1 MTYSTIGPYRLL
13 KKLGEGGMGVVY
25 EAVHQGIGHHVAI
38 KLLAPQFNSQSEY
51 VSRFLNE
58 ARAAAAIDHPGIVQV
73 IDSGRLQ
80 DGSTYL
86 IMELL
91 KGESLAARV
100 QSGEQPLFHVLYIGW
115 QIASALAAAHTA
127 GIVHRDL
134 KPHNVM
140 LIPDPMVLTGERV
153 KILDFGIAK
162 LAHAGHDA
170 TRSNVIMGTPRYMS
184 PEQCRGAARV
194 DDKSDVYSLGVILFE
209 MLAGRP
215 LFEPETPN
223 GYLFLHV
230 IEPPPRLRTVAPEVP
245 EQVAALVQQ
254 LLAKQPDARP
264 TMQQVAARLRTLS
277 EPSPHLHGA
286 ASQLA
291 PLAPLPPSSPPS
303 STPAVV
309 VPLPAQPE
317 TVVRVPPRP
326 ALRRTGF
333 ALGGGV
339 LGGVIVLL
347 LLPWSARFPG
357 RHRVGLATA
366 TSQPRQSPSPPAP
379 VPKPP
384 AVAPSPEVIF
394 RPLPTPA
401 SLPTPVPAAASTRNE
416 AVIARAATAQIVPT
430 EDPVREAEGKPRR
443 PARAEAKRASSASK
457 RPTEPVVSEL
467 PKPAGATD
475 ESLFGS

>member
-1 MTYSTIGPYRLL
+1 M
-13 KKLGEGGMGVVY
+13 
-25 EAVHQGIGHHVAI
+25 AQ
-38 KLLAPQFNSQSEY
+38 
-51 VSRFLNE
+51 
-58 ARAAAAIDHPGIVQV
+58 DH
-73 IDSGRLQ
+73 
-80 DGSTYL
+80 
-86 IMELL
+86 
-91 KGESLAARV
+91 
-100 QSGEQPLFHVLYIGW
+100 
-115 QIASALAAAHTA
+115 
-127 GIVHRDL
+127 

-245 EQVAALVQQ
+245 EPVAALVQQ
-254 LLAKQPDARP
+254 LLTKQPDARP

-277 EPSPHLHGA
+277 EPSPHLLLA

-291 PLAPLPPSSPPS
+291 PLPPLPPSSPPS
-303 STPAVV
+303 SSPAAVV
-309 VPLPAQPE
+309 PPSPQPA

-326 ALRRTGF
+326 VLRRTGF

-347 LLPWSARFPG
+347 LLPWSSRFSG
-357 RHRVGLATA
+357 RHRVSLATA
-366 TSQPRQSPSPPAP
+366 TSQPRQPPSPPAP
-379 VPKPP
+379 ATKPP
-384 AVAPSPEVIF
+384 AVVTSSEVMVQ
-394 RPLPTPA
+394 PLPTPA
-401 SLPTPVPAAASTRNE
+401 TLPTPVPAA
-416 AVIARAATAQIVPT
+416 
-430 EDPVREAEGKPRR
+430 DPVREAEGKPKRSV
-443 PARAEAKRASSASK
+443 RAEAKRVSPAPKRLTDK
-457 RPTEPVVSEL
+457 RPTEPVVLES

>member
-1 MTYSTIGPYRLL
+1 MTMTFSTIGPYRLL

-38 KLLAPQFNSQSEY
+38 KLLAPQFNSQSQY

-115 QIASALAAAHTA
+115 QIASALAAAHAA

-162 LAHAGHDA
+162 LAHAGLDA
-170 TRSNVIMGTPRYMS
+170 TASNVIMGTPRYMS

-215 LFEPETPN
+215 LFQPETPN

-230 IEPPPRLRTVAPEVP
+230 LEPPPSLRSVAPEVP
-245 EQVAALVQQ
+245 EPVATLVQQ
-254 LLAKQPDARP
+254 LLVKQADARP

-277 EPSPHLHGA
+277 EPSPHMQLA
-286 ASQLA
+286 ASQI
-291 PLAPLPPSSPPS
+291 APLPPPALASSSP
-303 STPAVV
+303 AAG
-309 VPLPAQPE
+309 AQLLLQQT
-317 TVVRVPPRP
+317 TVVRRP
-326 ALRRTGF
+326 ARMILRRTGF
-333 ALGGGV
+333 VLGGGV
-339 LGGVIVLL
+339 IGWVVVVLI
-347 LLPWSARFPG
+347 LPWLARLPG
-357 RHRVGLATA
+357 RHRVNIGTA
-366 TSQPRQSPSPPAP
+366 TSPPKVLPSPP
-379 VPKPP
+379 VPATRQPD
-384 AVAPSPEVIF
+384 VATLADEVIVQ
-394 RPLPTPA
+394 PLPMPA
-401 SLPTPVPAAASTRNE
+401 SLSPIAPQAAPDPEPE
-416 AVIARAATAQIVPT
+416 AKPKRSVRAESNRARIVPKRST
-430 EDPVREAEGKPRR
+430 ESVVPDP
-443 PARAEAKRASSASK
+443 
-457 RPTEPVVSEL
+457 